1 MENRLDNAE
10 PAQIRSVKWTDAELT
25 ATVKAYLG
33 MLRNQVADK
42 PYNKREVNRKLRM
55 GELADR
61 SSSSIE
67 LRMQNISAVLVEL
80 GRPRLMGY
88 VPAANVGSNV
98 KDRIIAILKRNNI
111 AFFDP
116 FVATANPE
124 LLAQRVETLL
134 KMGPLGAPNGVKKP
148 TAFAA
153 SRLGFARDPAVR
165 AWTLKNARGTCEGC
179 KQPAPFMDSKG
190 RPFLEVHHVRHLAQ
204 HGSDCISN
212 TVALC
217 PNCHRRCH
225 ISDDR
230 DEFTTALFEKN
241 DRLVAEP
248 WDGTETVFIEN
259 IDP

>member
-1 MENRLDNAE
+1 MENSLDKAK
-10 PAQIRSVKWTDAELT
+10 PGQVSSVKWTDVELT
-25 ATVKAYLG
+25 AAIKAYLG

-42 PYNKREVNRKLRM
+42 PFNKREVNRKLRM
-55 GELADR
+55 GELAGR

-80 GRPRLMGY
+80 GRPRLIGY
-88 VPAANVGSNV
+88 VPAANIGSNV

-124 LLAQRVETLL
+124 LLAQRVDVLL
-134 KMGPLGAPNGVKKP
+134 KMGPIGAPIGVKRP
-148 TAFAA
+148 AISAV

-165 AWTLKNARGTCEGC
+165 AWTLKNAQGTCEGC
-179 KQPAPFMDSKG
+179 QRTAPFMDSKNH
-190 RPFLEVHHVRHLAQ
+190 PFLEVHHVRHLAQ
-204 HGSDCISN
+204 HGTDCITN

-225 ISDDR
+225 HADDR
-230 DEFTTALFEKN
+230 DEFTASLFEKN

>member
-1 MENRLDNAE
+1 MENSLDKAK
-10 PAQIRSVKWTDAELT
+10 PGQVRSVKWTDIELT
-25 ATVKAYLG
+25 AVIKAYLG
-33 MLRNQVADK
+33 MLRNQVGSK
-42 PYNKREVNRKLRM
+42 PFNKREVNRKLRM
-55 GELADR
+55 GELVGR

-80 GRPRLMGY
+80 GRPRLIGY

-98 KDRIIAILKRNNI
+98 KDRIIAILKKNNI

-124 LLAQRVETLL
+124 LLAQRVDVLL
-134 KMGPLGAPNGVKKP
+134 KMGPIGAPIGVKKP
-148 TAFAA
+148 AI
-153 SRLGFARDPAVR
+153 SSVVRLGFARDPAVR
-165 AWTLKNARGTCEGC
+165 AWTLKNAQGICEGC

-190 RPFLEVHHVRHLAQ
+190 LPFLEVHHVRHLAQ

-225 ISDDR
+225 IADDR
-230 DEFTTALFEKN
+230 DEFTASLFEKN

-259 IDP
+259 IEP